1 MLTAGFVATPATDY
15 TLYSTHSFVGEL
27 SDKSQ
32 DSPRRTA
39 YTHTSSS
46 SLAHTALI
54 SEQLETFAAARASTL
69 RPSGCC
75 RRCRLATFAQSTTT
89 SSPPLVC
96 RPINGPSMSAGY
108 PPFRHS
114 SARLRTDSSPIR
126 DPVPCM
132 PAGESAIPIFCS
144 CCSRRCSPELSR
156 IHRIQVEL
164 GLNNEILDY

>member
-114 SARLRTDSSPIR
+114 SARLTPPTRDSPR
-126 DPVPCM
+126 EPC
-132 PAGESAIPIFCS
+132 ALYARSLLRAATSCANSRASVATRSTRSA
-144 CCSRRCSPELSR
+144 
-156 IHRIQVEL
+156 
-164 GLNNEILDY
+164 